1 MNKNY
6 KITLLV
12 LILIF
17 GGLFLFFWK
26 IRDFDFGSDF
36 KREFFVRNL
45 TWQTDFLS
53 SVPYKKGDILE
64 FTSIFS
70 LTHPRDIGLDISLI
84 KSLIDIERI
93 ELDGKTVSEKDLSQ
107 IHITESALLKITG
120 RAKNTSTPEN
130 EKQDISPIIVTNT
143 EVEIPKEAE
152 VPKEVIPP
160 EKEPSSLVFH
170 GTKYNSNI
178 NNLISV
184 TGSGLE
190 SIEFVNIGG
199 IGFRPV
205 LGSGTLFVQIDR
217 DVFASGEYFVFLQL
231 KSGKILT
238 RNEKITFEHSSA
250 RINIANITPK
260 SIRNDAERFVVI
272 QGNGFDKIVSI
283 QLSNNLI
290 LKNAEFNIINAHVAG
305 VRIPKDL
312 PPGEYYFN
320 IMDTSAI
327 YELRTMKF
335 TVTH

>member
-17 GGLFLFFWK
+17 WGLFLFFWK

-45 TWQTDFLS
+45 TWQTDFLP
-53 SVPYKKGDILE
+53 SVPYKKWDILE

-70 LTHPRDIGLDISLI
+70 LTHPRNIGLDISLI

-93 ELDGKTVSEKDLSQ
+93 ELDGKTVSEKDLSE

-120 RAKNTSTPEN
+120 RAKNMSTPES
-130 EKQDISPIIVTNT
+130 EKQDISPTLVTNT
-143 EVEIPKEAE
+143 EVEII
-152 VPKEVIPP
+152 KEVTEEVDIPP
-160 EKEPSSLVFH
+160 EKEPSNLVFH

-178 NNLISV
+178 NNLISI

-205 LGSGTLFVQIDR
+205 LGSGTLFVQVDR

-231 KSGKILT
+231 RNGKILT
-238 RNEKITFEHSSA
+238 RNEKITFEHSNA

-290 LKNAEFNIINAHVAG
+290 LKNAEFNIINTHVAG

-312 PPGEYYFN
+312 PPWEYYFN
-320 IMDTSAI
+320 IMDTQSI
-327 YELRTMKF
+327 YELRTMRF
-335 TVTH
+335 TITN